1 MSLTSHFSMG
11 NDTSDINN
19 DGHIDLMTL
28 DMLPEDN
35 KRQKLLQAPDNYNL
49 LILTSKVVFTFNT

>member
-11 NDTSDINN
+11 NDTGDINN
-19 DGHIDLMTL
+19 DGNIDLITL

-49 LILTSKVVFTFNT
+49 FDLNIKSGFH